1 MKRDNFIPLQQLC
14 SLYKTEFS
22 FFDNLIEVGLIDIKI
37 IEQVPCAHLE
47 NINDIEKMIRMYY
60 DLDLNFEG
68 IDIVFNLLQKV
79 TDLTDELTSAKNRL
93 RLYEN
98 NL

>member
-37 IEQVPCAHLE
+37 IEQAECVHQDK
-47 NINDIEKMIRMYY
+47 INDIEKMIRIHHE
-60 DLDLNFEG
+60 LEINIEG
-68 IDIVFNLLQKV
+68 IDVVFNLLQKV
-79 TDLTDELTSAKNRL
+79 DDLQNELISIKNRL
-93 RLYEN
+93 QLYEN
-98 NL
+98 D

>member
-37 IEQVPCAHLE
+37 IEQAECVHQDK
-47 NINDIEKMIRMYY
+47 INDIEKMIRIHHE
-60 DLDLNFEG
+60 LEINIEG
-68 IDIVFNLLQKV
+68 IDVVFNLLQKV
-79 TDLTDELTSAKNRL
+79 DDLQNELTFN
-93 RLYEN
+93 
-98 NL
+98 